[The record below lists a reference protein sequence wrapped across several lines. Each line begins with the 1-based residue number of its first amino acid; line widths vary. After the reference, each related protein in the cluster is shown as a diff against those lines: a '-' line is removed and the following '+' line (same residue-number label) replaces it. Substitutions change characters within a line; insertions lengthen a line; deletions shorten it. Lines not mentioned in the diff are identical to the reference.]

1 MEVSPAE
8 SEVQTVNQPVEANT
22 AKPVETMKLVEAKTA
37 EPVQTTKHQVRLGSY
52 FLYNIKQENL
62 SISLFSW

>member
-8 SEVQTVNQPVEANT
+8 SEVQTVNQPVEANN
-22 AKPVETMKLVEAKTA
+22 AKPVETIKPVEAKTA
-37 EPVQTTKHQVRLGSY
+37 EPVQTTKHQVRIRTY

-62 SISLFSW
+62 SIS

>member
-8 SEVQTVNQPVEANT
+8 SEVQTVNQPVEANN
-22 AKPVETMKLVEAKTA
+22 AKPVETIKPVEAKTA
-37 EPVQTTKHQVRLGSY
+37 EPVQTTKRQVRIRTY

-62 SISLFSW
+62 SIS

>member
-22 AKPVETMKLVEAKTA
+22 AKPVETMKLVEANTAKPVETMKLVEAKTA
-37 EPVQTTKHQVRLGSY
+37 EPVQTTKHQVR
-52 FLYNIKQENL
+52 
-62 SISLFSW
+62 